1 MLGSSSMI
9 DHYMALVFE
18 KLTTQTLRG
27 QIANR
32 IRSAIFNGSLRP
44 GDRLVERKLASEFGA
59 SLTVVREALIE
70 LETEGF
76 ITKRPNA
83 FTYVTKLS
91 IVEIEK
97 VFALRKVLETH
108 AIQEAAR
115 LATADAVAE
124 LEVSYLQMVDSA
136 RRYDLRTYI
145 HEDLLWHES
154 IWRMAENEFLTA
166 ALRRIIVPLFTFTS
180 IRFYGGSS
188 FDLLADAMSHMPL
201 LEAIKARDPATA
213 GTAALSAMEGWLR
226 GIRDYLKNDT
236 GGERSIPLGQ
246 NTHAARQ

>member
-1 MLGSSSMI
+1 MI
-9 DHYMALVFE
+9 DHMASVFE

-27 QIANR
+27 QIAQR
-32 IRSAIFNGSLRP
+32 IRHAILNGALKP

-59 SLTVVREALIE
+59 SLTAVREAVIE
-70 LETEGF
+70 LETDGF

-91 IVEIEK
+91 IAEIEK
-97 VFALRKVLETH
+97 VFVLRKVLETH

-115 LATADAVAE
+115 LASPEAISQ
-124 LEVSYLQMVDSA
+124 LEVSYLQMIDSA
-136 RRYDLRTYI
+136 RRHDLRAYI

-154 IWRMAENEFLTA
+154 IWRMADNEFVTA

-180 IRFYGGSS
+180 IRFYGGSP

-201 LEAIKARDPATA
+201 LEAIKAHDATMA
-213 GTAALSAMEGWLR
+213 GAAALTAMEGWLQ
-226 GIRDYLKNDT
+226 GIRDYLNKDT
-236 GGERSIPLGQ
+236 GGEESRTRI
-246 NTHAARQ
+246 ARTASR

>member
-1 MLGSSSMI
+1 M
-9 DHYMALVFE
+9 FE
-18 KLTTQTLRG
+18 RLTTQTLRG
-27 QIANR
+27 QIAKR
-32 IRSAIFNGSLRP
+32 IRNAILNGSLKP
-44 GDRLVERKLASEFGA
+44 GERLVERKLASEFGA
-59 SLTVVREALIE
+59 SLTAVREAMIE

-83 FTYVTKLS
+83 FTYVTRLS

-115 LATADAVAE
+115 LATSEAISE

-136 RRYDLRTYI
+136 RRSDLRAYI
-145 HEDLLWHES
+145 HEDLLLHEA
-154 IWRMAENEFLTA
+154 IWRIADNEFLTS

-180 IRFYGGSS
+180 IRFNGGSS
-188 FDLLADAMSHMPL
+188 FDLLADAMSHMPVL
-201 LEAIKARDPATA
+201 DAIKARDPATA
-213 GTAALSAMEGWLR
+213 GTTALSAMDGWLK

-236 GGERSIPLGQ
+236 IGEPR
-246 NTHAARQ
+246 ARVASEPA

>member
-1 MLGSSSMI
+1 MGV
-9 DHYMALVFE
+9 VFE
-18 KLTTQTLRG
+18 KLTAQTLRG

-32 IRSAIFNGSLRP
+32 IRKAILNGSLKP
-44 GDRLVERKLASEFGA
+44 GERLVERKLASEFGA
-59 SLTVVREALIE
+59 SLTAVREAVIE

-97 VFALRKVLETH
+97 VFALRKVLETY

-115 LATADAVAE
+115 LATAEAISE

-136 RRYDLRTYI
+136 RRHDLRAYI
-145 HEDLLWHES
+145 HEDLLWHET
-154 IWRMAENEFLTA
+154 IWRMSDNEFVTA

-180 IRFYGGSS
+180 IRFHGGSS

-201 LEAIKARDPATA
+201 LEAVKAHDPAAA
-213 GTAALSAMEGWLR
+213 GAAALSAMEGWLQ
-226 GIRDYLKNDT
+226 GIRDYLKNDI
-236 GGERSIPLGQ
+236 GGEPRVHITSEPASDSIS
-246 NTHAARQ
+246 